1 MCGIV
6 GISAETNVAA
16 EIYDSLL
23 MLQHRGQDAAGMVV
37 CDADDKLQ
45 SRKSMGYVRDV
56 FQQRHM
62 SKLIGNYGIGH
73 VRYPTAGGA
82 GKEFAQPMYVNS
94 PYGISLAHNGNLT
107 NSTELGKQ
115 LFHAEMRHLNT
126 DSDSEV
132 LLNIFAHE
140 LGKQREIYPSA
151 KHIFRAVTKT
161 HRRCDGAY
169 AVIALITGHGILAF
183 RDNNGIRPLSIG
195 IRQGKTRDEYI
206 IASEDALF
214 ESQGFK
220 KLRDVEPGEAIFI
233 DKKGNFFSEQCA
245 EMPQKRPCIF
255 EYVYFSRPDSKIDEI
270 SVYKAR
276 MRMGSR
282 LAELI
287 KKKNPDHDIDVVI
300 PIPDSSTT
308 AALQLAVDLNVP
320 YREGF
325 VKNRYIGR
333 TFIMPYQ
340 EERRKSVRRKLNIL
354 DLEFEGKNVLLVD
367 DSIVRGTTSKKII
380 QMAKEAGANKVY
392 FASAAPAIK
401 YQNLYG
407 IDMPATSELIASNRT
422 DEQVA
427 KEIGADWLI
436 YQTLDDLIASCKEG
450 NPEIKEFETSIFTGE
465 YITPLGENYL
475 QELEI
480 SRQDEV
486 KAQREKAK
494 VN

>member
-37 CDADDKLQ
+37 CDLNGKLN

-56 FQQRHM
+56 FQQNHM
-62 SKLIGNYGIGH
+62 DKLIGSYGIGH
-73 VRYPTAGGA
+73 VRYPTAGGT

-107 NSTELGKQ
+107 NSKELANE

-140 LGKQREIYPSA
+140 LAKQREIYPSA
-151 KHIFRAVTKT
+151 DHIFKAVAKT

-183 RDNNGIRPLSIG
+183 RDNNAIRPLSIG
-195 IRQGKTRDEYI
+195 IRKGKSRDEYI
-206 IASEDALF
+206 VASEDALF
-214 ESQGFK
+214 KSQGFE
-220 KLRDVEPGEAIFI
+220 KLRDIEPGEAIFI
-233 DKKGNFFSEQCA
+233 DKNGNLFSQQCA
-245 EMPQKRPCIF
+245 DEPRKRPCIF
-255 EYVYFSRPDSKIDEI
+255 EFVYFSRPDSKIDEI

-276 MRMGSR
+276 MRMGSK
-282 LAELI
+282 LAKSIQSI
-287 KKKNPDHDIDVVI
+287 KVDHDIDVVI

-308 AALQLAVDLNVP
+308 AALQLAVDLDVP

-340 EERRKSVRRKLNIL
+340 EERKKSVRRKLNIL
-354 DLEFEGKNVLLVD
+354 DLEFAGKNVLLID

-380 QMAKEAGANKVY
+380 EMAKEAGAKKVY

-422 DEQVA
+422 DEEVA
-427 KEIGADWLI
+427 EAIGADWLV
-436 YQTLDDLIASCKEG
+436 YQTLEDLIETVQFG
-450 NPEIKEFETSIFTGE
+450 NPDIEQFETSIFTGE
-465 YITPLGENYL
+465 YITPIGKNYL
-475 QELEI
+475 EDLEK

-494 VN
+494 A

>member
-6 GISAETNVAA
+6 GISAETNIAA

-37 CDADDKLQ
+37 CDSQDRLH

-94 PYGISLAHNGNLT
+94 PYGISIAHNGNLT
-107 NSTELGKQ
+107 NSKELATQ

-151 KHIFRAVTKT
+151 EHIFKAVAKT

-169 AVIALITGHGILAF
+169 AVLALITGHGILAF

-195 IRQGKTRDEYI
+195 IREGKTRDEYI

-220 KLRDVEPGEAIFI
+220 KLRDVEPGEAIYI
-233 DKKGNFFSEQCA
+233 DKKGNFFSQQCA
-245 EMPQKRPCIF
+245 EAPQKRPCIF
-255 EYVYFSRPDSKIDEI
+255 EYVYFSRPDSNIDEI

-276 MRMGSR
+276 MRMGSK

-354 DLEFEGKNVLLVD
+354 DLEFEGKNVMLVD

-380 QMAKEAGANKVY
+380 EMAKEAGANKVY
-392 FASAAPAIK
+392 FSSAAPPVK
-401 YQNLYG
+401 FQNLYG
-407 IDMPATSELIASNRT
+407 IDMAATNELIASGRT
-422 DEQVA
+422 DEEVA

-436 YQTLDDLIASCKEG
+436 YQDLDDLIASAQEG
-450 NPEIKEFETSIFTGE
+450 NPVIKNFEISIFDGNYPTSISSD
-465 YITPLGENYL
+465 YL
-475 QELEI
+475 EDLES
-480 SRQDEV
+480 SRKDDQKV
-486 KAQREKAK
+486 AREQS
-494 VN
+494 N

>member
-6 GISAETNVAA
+6 GISAETNIAA

-37 CDADDKLQ
+37 CDSNDRLH

-56 FQQRHM
+56 FQQSHM

-94 PYGISLAHNGNLT
+94 PYGISIAHNGNLT
-107 NSTELGKQ
+107 NSKELAVQ

-151 KHIFRAVTKT
+151 EHIFKAVAKT

-169 AVIALITGHGILAF
+169 AVLALITGHGILAF

-195 IRQGKTRDEYI
+195 IREGKTRDEYI

-220 KLRDVEPGEAIFI
+220 KLRDVEPGEAIYI
-233 DKKGNFFSEQCA
+233 DKKGNFFSQQCA
-245 EMPQKRPCIF
+245 EAPQKRPCIF
-255 EYVYFSRPDSKIDEI
+255 EYVYFSRPDSNIDEI

-276 MRMGSR
+276 MRMGSK

-287 KKKNPDHDIDVVI
+287 KKKNPNHDIDVVI
-300 PIPDSSTT
+300 TIPDSSTT

-354 DLEFEGKNVLLVD
+354 DLEFEDKNVMLVD

-380 QMAKEAGANKVY
+380 EMAKEAGANKVY

-422 DEQVA
+422 DEEVA
-427 KEIGADWLI
+427 KEIGADWLV
-436 YQTLDDLIASCKEG
+436 YQTLEDLIDTCKTG
-450 NPEIKEFETSIFTGE
+450 NPGIKEFETSIFTGE
-465 YITPLGENYL
+465 YITPLDENYL
-475 QELEI
+475 EDLET

-486 KAQREKAK
+486 KAQRERAK
-494 VN
+494 T